1 MAFATLSNGSPATTT
16 AGGGTT
22 SFKKIGQRI
31 TFPNIEGRDAPGKT
45 GNAAKPALVTA
56 LGFYLTS
63 SAGAKLR
70 FCVWDSTGS
79 RGSFTNEY
87 TPVAGIDKLNLQSSV
102 FSGTQYI
109 FGFAVVSTT
118 PTATFTFGNL
128 TSGVDPRYDT
138 RVWEIEQ
145 SASGTREKLNDTS
158 AFFDAGAAAPGP
170 MNYEI
175 DYDVLPTAPLNL
187 ATTLLTPSNP
197 TIQLDWDAVASD
209 GGQAVTGYR
218 VQISTD
224 NITWTTLVANTG
236 STSRTYTTSE
246 LVFGKTYYFR
256 VAAINLV
263 ATSAGSDYS
272 GPYSATATATIAGA
286 AAGNA
291 QSFLTATVDNPD
303 PVPVVF
309 TDFGPGIRF
318 TAIDVQY
325 GAEYLYNEIQATTQ
339 DSFAELQT
347 TDAPQSK
354 ALYGVR
360 TYSLTN
366 LLNSTDLGAFE
377 VAKDYLTYYYQ
388 PELRVQSI
396 TVDLANLTIQEKLQ
410 VLGLEI
416 DSFISVSFTPNG
428 VGDPKIA
435 SGLVTGIAH
444 RITLTTHEV
453 ELRLRNER
461 TLFTTDS
468 DSKGILNVNILG
480 P

>member
-1 MAFATLSNGSPATTT
+1 MAFATFTNGAS
-16 AGGGTT
+16 GGSISYGSSGNRT
-22 SFKKIGQRI
+22 KISQTI
-31 TFPNIEGRDAPGKT
+31 TFPNITGRDAPGKT
-45 GNAAKPALVTA
+45 GNFAKPALITDLTFGL
-56 LGFYLTS
+56 LG
-63 SAGAKLR
+63 GATKVR
-70 FCVWDSTGS
+70 YVIWDSSGTS
-79 RGSFTNEY
+79 PVFTSEY
-87 TPVAGIDKLNLQSSV
+87 TPVSGDDKLAIVRPV
-102 FSGTQYI
+102 FSGSNYGI
-109 FGFAVVSTT
+109 GFALAESTST
-118 PTATFTFGNL
+118 QSGFAQGIAATLLPTAKFNTTQWRDSVSSTWNFTSNGDASPTQL
-128 TSGVDPRYDT
+128 RYI
-138 RVWEIEQ
+138 V
-145 SASGTREKLNDTS
+145 
-158 AFFDAGAAAPGP
+158 
-170 MNYEI
+170 

-197 TIQLDWDAVASD
+197 TVQLDWDAVASD
-209 GGQAVTGYR
+209 GGQAVSGYR
-218 VQISTD
+218 VQSSTD

-246 LVFGKTYYFR
+246 LVFGTTYYFR

-286 AAGNA
+286 VAGNA

-303 PVPVVF
+303 PEPLRF
-309 TDFGPGIRF
+309 SDFGSGIRF
-318 TAIDVQY
+318 TQIDVQY
-325 GAEYLYNEIQATTQ
+325 GAEYLYNEIQASTQ
-339 DSFAELQT
+339 DPFAELQVSE
-347 TDAPQSK
+347 APKSK

-396 TVDLANLTIQEKLQ
+396 TVDLSNLTIEEKLQ
-410 VLGLEI
+410 VLALEI

-444 RITLTTHEV
+444 RISITTHEV

-461 TLFTTDS
+461 NLFTTDS
-468 DSKGILNVNILG
+468 DSKGILDVNILG